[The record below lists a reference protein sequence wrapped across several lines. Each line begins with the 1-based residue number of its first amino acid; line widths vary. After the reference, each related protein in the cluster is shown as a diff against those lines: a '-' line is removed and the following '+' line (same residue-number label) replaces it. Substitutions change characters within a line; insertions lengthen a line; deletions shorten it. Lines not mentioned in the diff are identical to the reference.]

1 MYNSSTQ
8 CCCSIMVRPNQE
20 MTAARNRIADVPS
33 HHTLTLKYFSQMLPP
48 SAPTSTAGPD
58 TVATAPPTATSIAPG
73 RRGQATEIEPHILML
88 PVLDEQHDDCGRI
101 AGTAKD
107 IVAELQA
114 DGAGSADAAST
125 AVLEVEKPVAPG
137 DAGYYQVESKNTE
150 AITEVTTADESK
162 AAAPT
167 ASSCTAGE
175 QQKSGDLTG
184 ERESSSATGK
194 RPCACACVCVC
205 VCLARLLISR

>member
-1 MYNSSTQ
+1 
-8 CCCSIMVRPNQE
+8 MVRPNQE
-20 MTAARNRIADVPS
+20 MTAARNRIADC
-33 HHTLTLKYFSQMLPP
+33 TLTPTTLTTKYVSQMLPP
-48 SAPTSTAGPD
+48 SAPTSTAGLD
-58 TVATAPPTATSIAPG
+58 TVATAPPTATSIAPS
-73 RRGQATEIEPHILML
+73 RRGQTTEIEPRKLML

-125 AVLEVEKPVAPG
+125 AVLEVGKPVAPG

-150 AITEVTTADESK
+150 EITEVTTADESK

-167 ASSCTAGE
+167 AISCTAGE
-175 QQKSGDLTG
+175 QKSEDLTG

-194 RPCACACVCVC
+194 RPCACACVCVFGP
-205 VCLARLLISR
+205 AAE